1 MPKGPTK
8 KKRIS
13 FFFPHN
19 RRIRSWWL
27 TGESRWTPAGKSADW
42 MDRPEEQSRAADE
55 VGSVAEFQHRKA
67 LFEIETRL
75 SDT

>member
-1 MPKGPTK
+1 
-8 KKRIS
+8 
-13 FFFPHN
+13 
-19 RRIRSWWL
+19 
-27 TGESRWTPAGKSADW
+27 